1 MATKVAIGIIG
12 KNFSHFKILNEDII
26 NVNNILTKYPI
37 GLILSFIEN
46 TNNMIWARTV
56 FPLSSNIVP
65 KIETKT
71 AAENI
76 TSITQIVNSIFC
88 WTRDLG
94 LSVGIEK

>member
-1 MATKVAIGIIG
+1 
-12 KNFSHFKILNEDII
+12 
-26 NVNNILTKYPI
+26 VNNILTKYPI

-76 TSITQIVNSIFC
+76 T
-88 WTRDLG
+88 
-94 LSVGIEK
+94 